1 MTGRESTE
9 IEKELLPLLHSIRSL
24 DKLTWWHGGFH
35 HSTGSFDLIK
45 ESIQDFDIQWQRF
58 KGVVDNYEKEQFIK
72 KL

>member
-9 IEKELLPLLHSIRSL
+9 IEKELAPLLQAIRNL

-35 HSTGSFDLIK
+35 HSTGSFEMIK
-45 ESIQDFDIQWQRF
+45 ESIQDFDSHWLRF
-58 KGVVDNYEKEQFIK
+58 KVVVDKYEKEQFIK